1 MVATERRE
9 VFSLSQGLKETAD
22 VGRTAPP
29 YLLPV
34 DYDSDVEME
43 EIART
48 FDVRLMRLETFV
60 REQVAS
66 QSA

>member
-1 MVATERRE
+1 LVATERRE

-34 DYDSDVEME
+34 ELAPYGSFGVRFVVDVN
-43 EIART
+43 
-48 FDVRLMRLETFV
+48 VV
-60 REQVAS
+60 VAGTLP
-66 QSA
+66 